1 MANDKEDQFA
11 LDTAD
16 EKILAPEVRMG
27 NINSSE
33 NKITNIVSQG
43 EEVVALLYDQ
53 PTNSNSNDNSIVVEH
68 NAKASSPLMD
78 ASR

>member
-1 MANDKEDQFA
+1 MS
-11 LDTAD
+11 
-16 EKILAPEVRMG
+16 
-27 NINSSE
+27 NINSSG

-43 EEVVALLYDQ
+43 EEVVAILYDQ
-53 PTNSNSNDNSIVVEH
+53 PANSNSNDNSIVVEH

>member
-53 PTNSNSNDNSIVVEH
+53 ATNSNSNDNSIVVEH
-68 NAKASSPLMD
+68 NAKA
-78 ASR
+78 